1 MNVDPSRV
9 FVSWAVYYSDRGDF
23 SSIFHA
29 EVEHHGYWLILLC
42 FPFVRSL
49 SFSCGSETGWDGK
62 HCFRQQNES
71 IVNLQSI
78 WRGWLV
84 TSEHRNWWLA
94 NMKLCCF
101 RLPIRISEVTAQ
113 TWNLVGL
120 TWEHLN
126 CRNTMLCSELLLP
139 RWSTWPAAFITDG
152 WTWLLGWL
160 KGPSVCPVH
169 VRNKMLWHATMP
181 LLIIQIQNT
190 ITLPVVIS
198 DNIRG
203 SRYRVLTLMPGE
215 WIEGSKG

>member
-94 NMKLCCF
+94 NMKLCSF
-101 RLPIRISEVTAQ
+101 QIWSFVVFVFLSESVKLRLKHEIWSDWLGNILIVKIPCCVQNFSCPDGVLDQR
-113 TWNLVGL
+113 
-120 TWEHLN
+120 
-126 CRNTMLCSELLLP
+126 LLSLMDG
-139 RWSTWPAAFITDG
+139 RDYWDG
-152 WTWLLGWL
+152 WKAPPFVL
-160 KGPSVCPVH
+160 C
-169 VRNKMLWHATMP
+169 MCATRCCDMR
-181 LLIIQIQNT
+181 LCHC
-190 ITLPVVIS
+190 
-198 DNIRG
+198 
-203 SRYRVLTLMPGE
+203 
-215 WIEGSKG
+215 